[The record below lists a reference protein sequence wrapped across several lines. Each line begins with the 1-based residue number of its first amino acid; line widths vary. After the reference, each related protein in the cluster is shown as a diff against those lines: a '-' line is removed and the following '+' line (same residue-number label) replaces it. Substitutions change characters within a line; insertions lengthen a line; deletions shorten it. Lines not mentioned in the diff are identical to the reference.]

1 MSRNVVEVHYTK
13 ANTNI
18 VGERRFLLDGSLFL
32 DVACKKPAWST
43 LEYTPVEGR
52 PGVYVALNST
62 GAIKPEVTDILYLC
76 ACAQRSVYECPT
88 ACPQP
93 KAQDIKN
100 LHLAENVAPGFDS
113 SQEGRKNGKIRME
126 LVFEGMPNALQALGK
141 CMTWAIEAKGYKELD
156 FLTVPNGPQ
165 KYRGAMYRHDQK
177 EILGE
182 EFDDESGLIHAT
194 HTAWNAMARLE
205 LLLREGKAK

>member
-1 MSRNVVEVHYTK
+1 MDKVVEVQYTR
-13 ANTNI
+13 AQNTSI
-18 VGERRFLLDGSLFL
+18 LGQTRFLKGGLLYMDVSCTSLAFSNTTY
-32 DVACKKPAWST
+32 VPA
-43 LEYTPVEGR
+43 PGR
-52 PGVYVALNST
+52 DGVYVAKDT
-62 GAIKPEVTDILYLC
+62 RFGAEVTDILYLC
-76 ACAQRSVYECPT
+76 ACAENSIHECPAT
-88 ACPQP
+88 CPQP
-93 KAQDIKN
+93 QAQEIKN
-100 LHLAENVAPGFDS
+100 LHLAEAPKVFDAS
-113 SQEGRKNGKIRME
+113 KEGRKNGKIRME

-141 CMTWAIEAKGYKELD
+141 CMTWAIEEKGYEELD

>member
-1 MSRNVVEVHYTK
+1 MDKVVEVQYTR
-13 ANTNI
+13 AQNTDI
-18 VGERRFLLDGSLFL
+18 LGKTRFLKRGLLYMDVGCTSLAFSNTTY
-32 DVACKKPAWST
+32 KPAA
-43 LEYTPVEGR
+43 GR
-52 PGVYVALNST
+52 EGVYVSERDSA
-62 GAIKPEVTDILYLC
+62 EVTDILYLC
-76 ACAQRSVYECPT
+76 ACTQNSIHECPK
-88 ACPQP
+88 ACPKP
-93 KAQDIKN
+93 SAQAIKN
-100 LHLAENVAPGFDS
+100 LHLAENVADS
-113 SQEGRKNGKIRME
+113 SKEGRKNGKIRME

-141 CMTWAIEAKGYKELD
+141 CMTWAIEAKGYEELD

-205 LLLREGKAK
+205 LLLREGKSE

>member
-1 MSRNVVEVHYTK
+1 MSRNVVEVRYTK
-13 ANTNI
+13 ANSNI
-18 VGERRFLLDGSLFL
+18 VGERRFLLDGLLFL
-32 DVACKKPAWST
+32 NVDCKNPARST
-43 LEYTPVEGR
+43 HSYTPAEGR

-62 GAIKPEVTDILYLC
+62 GAVKPEVTDILYLC
-76 ACAQRSVYECPT
+76 ACTKNSIHECP
-88 ACPQP
+88 AMCPEP

-100 LHLAENVAPGFDS
+100 LHLAEALPVADNS
-113 SQEGRKNGKIRME
+113 KEGRKLGKVRME

-141 CMTWAIEAKGYKELD
+141 CMTWAIEAKGYEELD

>member
-1 MSRNVVEVHYTK
+1 MDKVVEVRYTR
-13 ANTNI
+13 ADNVHI
-18 VGERRFLLDGSLFL
+18 LGETRFLKDGLLYMDVGCTSLAFSNTSY
-32 DVACKKPAWST
+32 V
-43 LEYTPVEGR
+43 PVPDR
-52 PGVYVALNST
+52 DGVYTAKLLGGS
-62 GAIKPEVTDILYLC
+62 AEVTDILYLC
-76 ACAQRSVYECPT
+76 ACANNSIHECPAT
-88 ACPQP
+88 CPHPQ
-93 KAQDIKN
+93 AQEIKN
-100 LHLAENVAPGFDS
+100 LHLAEALPVADNS
-113 SQEGRKNGKIRME
+113 KEGRKLGKVRME

-141 CMTWAIEAKGYKELD
+141 CMTWAIEAKGYEELD